1 MAQYLKGLNKMEV
14 SNSGPS
20 IAAISRPATNPVRGL
35 VRWSRTLLAYA
46 VLLLAA
52 LFALL
57 PFVWMLST
65 SLKPASEVLSPS
77 PVFIPSKITL
87 DSYSAI
93 ADAFPLWRIL
103 FNSGVVAVIT
113 TLGQLLFCS
122 MAAFAFARI
131 PFRGRNALF
140 LVYLATLM
148 IPSQVTITPLF
159 ILMTGLGWVNTY
171 QGLILPGVFSAFGVF
186 LLRQSFM
193 SFPREYEEAASL
205 DGANYWTIYRKL
217 VLPLSRP
224 ALATLAVL
232 SFMAAWNNFLW
243 PLFVTRDAD
252 IMTLPVALATLQG
265 RWTTQWNLVMAGA
278 VLAVLPILVM
288 YLCAQRFFV
297 QGMTMSGL
305 KG

>member
-1 MAQYLKGLNKMEV
+1 MTQQLKGVRPLEMSTKEQTLNWRKRTAIAPV
-14 SNSGPS
+14 KRITQSGKLL
-20 IAAISRPATNPVRGL
+20 L
-35 VRWSRTLLAYA
+35 VYTALT
-46 VLLLAA
+46 LAA
-52 LFALL
+52 LFSVL
-57 PFVWMLST
+57 PFGWMLST
-65 SLKPASEVLSPS
+65 SLKPANEVLSTS
-77 PVFIPSKITL
+77 PVFIPSKPTL
-87 DSYSAI
+87 DSYGAI
-93 ADAFPLWRIL
+93 AEAFPLWHIL
-103 FNSGVVAVIT
+103 FNSALVAVVT

-131 PFRGRNALF
+131 EFKGRNLLF

-148 IPSQVTITPLF
+148 VPSQVTITPLF

-186 LLRQSFM
+186 LLRQSFLG
-193 SFPREYEEAASL
+193 FPKEYEEAASI
-205 DGANYWTIYRKL
+205 DGANYWTIYRVL
-217 VLPLSRP
+217 VLPYART

-232 SFMAAWNNFLW
+232 SFMSAWNNFLW

-278 VLAVLPILVM
+278 VMAVLPILAL
-288 YLCAQRFFV
+288 YLFAQRYFV